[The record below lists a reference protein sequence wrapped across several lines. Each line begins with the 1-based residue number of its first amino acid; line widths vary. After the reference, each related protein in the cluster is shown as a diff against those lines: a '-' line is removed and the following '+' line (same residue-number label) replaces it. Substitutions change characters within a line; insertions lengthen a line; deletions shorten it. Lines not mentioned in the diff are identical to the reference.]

1 MHGKGSTTIFIDF
14 KSLKQLV
21 FDMLNF
27 GQPLV
32 DRTQLSTLEDA
43 VCMTCTYHAVTTSM
57 RVENLAITT
66 FKLSPA
72 RHRAPRLII
81 IILSCRRLTTNDHH

>member
-1 MHGKGSTTIFIDF
+1 MPSFSVCACVLINQYSTGLFVSYSTHGKT
-14 KSLKQLV
+14 QLYKIV

-72 RHRAPRLII
+72 
-81 IILSCRRLTTNDHH
+81 

>member
-1 MHGKGSTTIFIDF
+1 
-14 KSLKQLV
+14 
-21 FDMLNF
+21 MLNF

-32 DRTQLSTLEDA
+32 DRTQFSTLENA

-57 RVENLAITT
+57 AQLRVENLALTT

-72 RHRAPRLII
+72 RYRAPG
-81 IILSCRRLTTNDHH
+81 LS